1 MPIDPR
7 DATRLDDI
15 LIYARRAQQY
25 VGHLT
30 AAELKADDMSQD
42 AVARCFAVIG
52 EAARQLTPACK
63 DAHAAVPW
71 PMIVSMGHRIIH
83 EYSQVDYELVLKTVR
98 DHLPALFHQVEA
110 ILAGHSPPL
119 TI

>member
-1 MPIDPR
+1 MPLEPR

-30 AAELKADDMSQD
+30 AAELKADDKSQD
-42 AVARCFAVIG
+42 AVARCFEVIG

-63 DAHAAVPW
+63 AAHATIPW
-71 PMIVSMGHRIIH
+71 PMIVGMRHRIIH

-98 DHLPALFHQVEA
+98 DHLPALIQQV
-110 ILAGHSPPL
+110 
-119 TI
+119 